1 MSKLSRFATPLIA
14 VAMMS
19 SLPFVALAQSK
30 PAAAP
35 AATTTQNSSVED
47 WNTPP
52 AGTEQAQQGYR
63 DGIVGAKLD
72 KLTNRKIGATTSHQ
86 YLHPP
91 VKGNVQAAYRVAFVA
106 GYEAAVKNNASYPSN

>member
-14 VAMMS
+14 LAIMS
-19 SLPFVALAQSK
+19 SVPFMTLAQT
-30 PAAAP
+30 AP
-35 AATTTQNSSVED
+35 AASPTQNSSVQD

-63 DGIVGAKLD
+63 DGIMGAKLD
-72 KLTNRKIGATTSHQ
+72 KLSNRKIGAKTSHQ

-91 VKGNVQAAYRVAFVA
+91 VKSNVQADYRAAFIA
-106 GYEAAVKNNASYPSN
+106 GYEAAVKNGASYPTS